1 MGSLPLHP
9 ALVHLPLG
17 LAIVMPLLA
26 IGLALAAWRRDLG
39 RAPWLA
45 LVALQAL
52 LSVSAVVAL
61 KTGQRDEDLVKK
73 VVPRGTVHAHE
84 EAAEAFLVS
93 TFVVL
98 ALGLAGAFV
107 PGQLGRAGRGLFVLG
122 TLAVVGLGLRA
133 GHMGGQL
140 VYVHGAASAHVQKA
154 APAAAGG
161 ATGGVAVPASPAPDK
176 DDDDER

>member
-1 MGSLPLHP
+1 MGSIPLHP

-26 IGLALAAWRRDLG
+26 IGLALAARRRDLS

-52 LSVSAVVAL
+52 LSVSAVVVL
-61 KTGQRDEDLVKK
+61 KTGQRDEDVVEK
-73 VVPRGTVHAHE
+73 VVPRAAVHEHE
-84 EAAEAFLVS
+84 EAGEAFLIA

-98 ALGLAGAFV
+98 ALAAAGAFLT
-107 PGQLGRAGRGLFVLG
+107 GRLGSASRGLFVVG
-122 TLAVVGLGLRA
+122 TLVVASAGLRT
-133 GHMGGQL
+133 GHLGGQL

-154 APAAAGG
+154 APANAGG
-161 ATGGVAVPASPAPDK
+161 ATAPASPAAAQ
-176 DDDDER
+176 DDDDR

>member
-17 LAIVMPLLA
+17 LAILMPLLA
-26 IGLALAAWRRDLG
+26 TGLALAARRREMG

-45 LVALQAL
+45 LLALQAL

-61 KTGQRDEDLVKK
+61 KTGQRDEDLAEK
-73 VVPRGTVHAHE
+73 VVPKAAIHEHE
-84 EAAEAFLVS
+84 EAAEGFLVA

-98 ALGLAGAFV
+98 ALGAAGAFL
-107 PGQLGRAGRGLFVLG
+107 PGRLASAGRGLFVLG

-133 GHMGGQL
+133 GHLGGQL

-154 APAAAGG
+154 GGAGATAPAA
-161 ATGGVAVPASPAPDK
+161 TTAPSEK
-176 DDDDER
+176 DDDDDHHR

>member
-17 LAIVMPLLA
+17 LAILMPLLA
-26 IGLALAAWRRDLG
+26 LGLAVAAWRRELG

-61 KTGQRDEDLVKK
+61 KTGQRDEDLAEK
-73 VVPRGTVHAHE
+73 VVPKAAIHEHE
-84 EAAEAFLVS
+84 EAAEGFLVAS
-93 TFVVL
+93 FVVL
-98 ALGLAGAFV
+98 ALGAAGAFL
-107 PGQLGRAGRGLFVLG
+107 PGRLASAGRGLFVIG

-133 GHMGGQL
+133 GHLGGQL

-154 APAAAGG
+154 APAGG
-161 ATGGVAVPASPAPDK
+161 AAVSSAPAEK
-176 DDDDER
+176 DDDDDHR